1 MRKAFFSAAPIAL
14 LLFPMLARTHLLSF
28 NSNLDVGAN
37 ALVARGLSLPPEP
50 ESVRQLRTRITEAKR
65 QLAEDPAPEIGS
77 VKLAVGGEDG
87 GPVQTVTLPKETF
100 LSKGATAQVPTSL
113 GQTVSLRVERANGV
127 NTAVSVT
134 AADGRQLQP
143 LAVEYPIERDGKVTE
158 DAFYTAVHPSLQSA
172 ELAGEGRQY
181 VRARLDEAVA
191 QLEEKGIRISP
202 DIVNVA
208 ERLCLVEHADH
219 KRFMTEDRSA
229 LLSEIESL
237 YELNGGDTFR
247 YSISTAGAGGMVQMI
262 PKTYQ
267 AIREQHPQA
276 DLNPDFIAGMRDHDN
291 AAAAM
296 LLYMQ
301 DTWNRL
307 MKEDEVVGALKSGVA
322 TQAELLAAGYNSNPL
337 RLAKYLSR
345 GGSSWRTLIP
355 KETQM
360 YLQIYAAF
368 DGDPGKD
375 ADQSARQNS

>member
-14 LLFPMLARTHLLSF
+14 LLFPMLARTHLLSPD
-28 NSNLDVGAN
+28 SSLAGGAS
-37 ALVARGLSLPPEP
+37 AVVRGLSLPSEP
-50 ESVRQLRTRITEAKR
+50 ESVSRLRARLKEAKGL
-65 QLAEDPAPEIGS
+65 LAEGPAPEMGF
-77 VKLAVGGEDG
+77 VRLAVGSEEG
-87 GPVQTVTLPKETF
+87 GPVQTLTLPKETF
-100 LSKGATAQVPTSL
+100 LSKGAQALVPTSL
-113 GQTVSLRVERANGV
+113 GKTVSLRVERANGV

-134 AADGRQLQP
+134 GADGRQLQP
-143 LAVEYPIERDGKVTE
+143 LAVEYPIERDGKVQET
-158 DAFYTAVHPSLQSA
+158 ALYTAAHPALQST
-172 ELAGEGRQY
+172 ELADEGRQY
-181 VRARLDEAVA
+181 VRARLDSAAA
-191 QLEEKGIRISP
+191 QLEEKGINVSP

-219 KRFMTEDRSA
+219 KRFMTEDRGA
-229 LLSEIESL
+229 LLGEIETL

-276 DLNPDFIAGMRDHDN
+276 ELNPDFIEGMRDHDN

-307 MKEDEVVGALKSGVA
+307 VKEDEVAGALKSGVA
-322 TQAELLAAGYNSNPL
+322 TQAELLAAGYNSNPM
-337 RLAKYLSR
+337 RLSKYLSR
-345 GGSSWRTLIP
+345 GGADWRTLIP

-368 DGDPGKD
+368 DGGSKQA
-375 ADQSARQNS
+375 ADSPAQQQS

>member
-14 LLFPMLARTHLLSF
+14 LLFPLLARTHLLSF
-28 NSNLDVGAN
+28 NSNLDIGGN

-50 ESVRQLRTRITEAKR
+50 EAVRQLRTRVGEAKR
-65 QLAEDPAPEIGS
+65 QLAESPAPEMGF
-77 VKLAVGGEDG
+77 VKLAVGGED

-100 LSKGATAQVPTSL
+100 LLKGATAQVPTSL
-113 GQTVSLRVERANGV
+113 GQTVSLSVERANGV
-127 NTAVSVT
+127 NTAVSVKG
-134 AADGRQLQP
+134 ADGRQLQP

-158 DAFYTAVHPSLQSA
+158 DAFYTAVHPSLRSA

-181 VRARLDEAVA
+181 VRARLDEAAA
-191 QLEEKGIRISP
+191 QLEEKGIKVSP
-202 DIVNVA
+202 DIVDVA

-307 MKEDEVVGALKSGVA
+307 LKEDEVVGALKSGVA

-337 RLAKYLSR
+337 RLAKYLAR
-345 GGSSWRTLIP
+345 GGNSWRTLIP

-368 DGDPGKD
+368 DGDGGKD
-375 ADQSARQNS
+375 ADRTAQQQS